1 MRCLCGAD
9 DCRRCHPENFRL
21 VGGSYIYVDDL
32 DDDELARVI
41 EEEIDV
47 QVQRRLDQKEDSERG
62 AE

>member
-1 MRCLCGAD
+1 
-9 DCRRCHPENFRL
+9 L